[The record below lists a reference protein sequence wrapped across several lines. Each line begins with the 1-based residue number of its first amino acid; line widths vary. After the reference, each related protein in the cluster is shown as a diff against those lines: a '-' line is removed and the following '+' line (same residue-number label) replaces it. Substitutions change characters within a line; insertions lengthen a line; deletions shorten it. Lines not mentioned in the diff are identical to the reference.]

1 MKRLLVAL
9 LIGGAV
15 FAGVFGVAASLGVTS
30 DSLGAGNSVVAA
42 CQAGTVSV
50 SYTPSYSASAPAGYR
65 ATTVTVGN
73 IDTSPSACGGKAIQ
87 VTLTGPGG
95 SNASLGEQTGT
106 TPTSGSS
113 MSFTFASVSA
123 SDVTG
128 VHVVIA
134 G

>member
-1 MKRLLVAL
+1 MF
-9 LIGGAV
+9 G
-15 FAGVFGVAASLGVTS
+15 GVFGLAASLGVAS
-30 DSLGAGNSVVAA
+30 DSLGAGSSVVAA
-42 CQAGTVSV
+42 CQPGTLTV
-50 SYTPSYSASAPAGYR
+50 SYTPSYNASVPAGYR

-73 IDTSPSACGGKAIQ
+73 MDTTSGACGGKAIR

-106 TPTSGSS
+106 TPTSGST
-113 MSFTFASVSA
+113 MNFTFSTVSA